1 MTVILA
7 IGVMIL
13 FAVLMSVGL
22 LIRGKEIKGTCASQN
37 PLLLK
42 NGVECGVCGKPV
54 GSCETDTKEDN
65 RFATT

>member
-7 IGVMIL
+7 IGVMVL

-42 NGVECGVCGKPV
+42 NGVECGACGKPV
-54 GSCETDTKEDN
+54 GSCENKAKDDQKL
-65 RFATT
+65 AAI